1 MKTTAAVKIHVSRNA
16 KQTLH
21 QVCWWESG
29 KRERKTFS
37 HAPDAKRFARLKAS
51 ELARGAQLARG
62 LTFADS
68 QSYSAALKALGELSQ
83 IVPLHEAVLSFT
95 EAAKLVWAANV
106 TNAVRFYAEHHREIT
121 PVRLD
126 EAVPRFIQ
134 SRETMEVSRGHIAQI
149 GRHLSCLLTQFP
161 GRNLEELRVAELQSW
176 VEGLPWQASTKNFL
190 RRTLVA
196 FGHWAQKQGHL
207 AKQRPSEFK
216 GLSRRK
222 EPPREIK
229 TFTPEQMRK
238 LLDHAA
244 PPLLLWLV
252 VGGFCG
258 LRGAE
263 LHRLEWT
270 DIRWDQR
277 CLILP
282 GRKTKTARRRSVEIP
297 ANALQFLLPYRNQ
310 TGRILPYSDRQTPQK
325 MTAALCVKLGF
336 AWQLNG
342 LRHSFCTYHYALKGN
357 KHETARLAGNSPA
370 MLDQHYL
377 DATSRAQAQAWFS
390 IQPTWTPLPIA
401 MDSPDLPTRLVG
413 LSVPET
419 VTS

>member
-37 HAPDAKRFARLKAS
+37 HAPDAQRFARLKES

-83 IVPLHEAVLSFT
+83 IVPLHEAVRSFT
-95 EAAKLVWAANV
+95 EAAKFVGAANV
-106 TNAVRFYAEHHREIT
+106 TNAARFYAEHHREIT
-121 PVRLD
+121 PARLD

-134 SRETMEVSRGHIAQI
+134 SRETMEVTRGHITQI
-149 GRHLSCLLTQFP
+149 RRHLSCLLTQFP
-161 GRNLEELRVAELQSW
+161 GRNLEELRAAELESW
-176 VEGLPWQASTKNFL
+176 VGGLPWQASTKNFL

-207 AKQRPSEFK
+207 AKQRPTEFK

-222 EPPREIK
+222 EPPREIQI
-229 TFTPEQMRK
+229 FTPEQMRK

-244 PPLLLWLV
+244 PSLQLWLV
-252 VGGFCG
+252 LGGFCG

-263 LHRLEWT
+263 LSRVEWT
-270 DIRWDQR
+270 DIRWEQG

-310 TGRILPYSDRQTPQK
+310 TGGILPYIDRQTPQK

-336 AWQLNG
+336 AWALNG
-342 LRHSFCTYHYALKGN
+342 LRHSFCSYLYALNGN
-357 KHETARLAGNSPA
+357 KHETARQAGNSPA

-390 IQPTWTPLPIA
+390 IQPTWTPLPTA
-401 MDSPDLPTRLVG
+401 SDSPDLPTQLDDPSCRTM
-413 LSVPET
+413 S
-419 VTS
+419 S